1 MANENTKQKLTRA
14 GHSLRNV
21 VSMAVSCKDS
31 LDQTRSAGYGQAMGG
46 FWMSAWGQ
54 LKDHVFTGLVIDCM
68 VCSCVVGALKKKRDE
83 RLGYDCF
90 LFYFEVVGK
99 STRPIASCRFV

>member
-31 LDQTRSAGYGQAMGG
+31 LTRSAGCGQAMRG
-46 FWMSAWGQ
+46 FGMSAWRQ
-54 LKDHVFTGLVIDCM
+54 LRDHVFIGLVIDCM
-68 VCSCVVGALKKKRDE
+68 VCSCVVGALKKRETRD
-83 RLGYDCF
+83 
-90 LFYFEVVGK
+90 
-99 STRPIASCRFV
+99 